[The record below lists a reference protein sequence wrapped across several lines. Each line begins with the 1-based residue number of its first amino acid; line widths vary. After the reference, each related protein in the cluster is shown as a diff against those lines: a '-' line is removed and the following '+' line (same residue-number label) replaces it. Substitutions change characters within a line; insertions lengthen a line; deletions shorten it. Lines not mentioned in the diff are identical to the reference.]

1 MPLIEL
7 GLGQGNEPLGGEMEV
22 KYINPFI
29 NAAQTVFKT
38 MLNIDAKMGKPILK
52 NEKTTSGH
60 ISGIMGLAG
69 DRTGTICISFHDKGA
84 LFVFKTLVGEEC
96 ESINPEVVDSI
107 GELTNIISGQARKE
121 FEQTGL
127 NLKAAIPMVV
137 VGKNV
142 EVNFITKIPIISL
155 PFYFSINNGTQEI
168 MYLDFSFE

>member
-1 MPLIEL
+1 
-7 GLGQGNEPLGGEMEV
+7 MEV

-69 DRTGTICISFHDKGA
+69 DRKGTICISFHDKGA